1 MTARRRIQDAPAATP
16 TCSLSDLAAPTPIA
30 WRARPAARRRI
41 IWVSC
46 AFVAHRRRR
55 ARPGSRWLAIGQVLG
70 LTAVLTA
77 ALAVTSC
84 TSAPGGTGSHGTTGR
99 SAVTPA
105 LARQVWD
112 HYAAVIRTQVIKA
125 GLPVPALSLETG
137 PRHAYDAANDSSELA
152 YPADSALAFY
162 LPAHSG
168 YPHFFV
174 VDVTKKPASGYSA
187 GAAAPVSVDG
197 AEVRPLG
204 PELLLFEQV
213 RAGQPWLLASTVNLA
228 VGETLPKLATDGAGY
243 VQTVAPSAAALL
255 ARPDEVGAFQAAVVD
270 DGPASPATRAV
281 ADGQLTTGLYRGAL
295 GRADGLKAPPGDI
308 YQWELT
314 GTSYPEFALRTAG
327 GGALVFY
334 TMALD
339 TTIAVPGYIDKADP
353 VRSGPPIQVPVSVRR
368 LLPVG
373 QAAPLIHLQT
383 EQLLSFAAIDPPPV
397 AGKIRVIAIG
407 GGLTSATAS

>member
-1 MTARRRIQDAPAATP
+1 M
-16 TCSLSDLAAPTPIA
+16 
-30 WRARPAARRRI
+30 
-41 IWVSC
+41 
-46 AFVAHRRRR
+46 AHRRLR
-55 ARPGSRWLAIGQVLG
+55 ARLGSRWLVIGQALG
-70 LTAVLTA
+70 LTAGLTA
-77 ALAVTSC
+77 ALAVTGC
-84 TSAPGGTGSHGTTGR
+84 TSAPGGTGSHGPAGR

-105 LARQVWD
+105 QARQVWD
-112 HYAAVIRTQVIKA
+112 HYAAVLRTQVVKA
-125 GLPVPALSLETG
+125 GLPAPALSMETG
-137 PRHAYDAANDSSELA
+137 PRRAYDAASDSSEPAYLA
-152 YPADSALAFY
+152 NPALAFY
-162 LPAHSG
+162 LPEHSG

-174 VDVTKKPASGYSA
+174 VGVTRKPASGYSA

-197 AEVRPLG
+197 AEVDPFG
-204 PELLLFEQV
+204 PELLLFEQA
-213 RAGQPWLLASTVNLA
+213 RAGQPWLLASTANLA
-228 VGETLPKLATDGAGY
+228 VGETLPKLATDSAGY
-243 VQTVAPSAAALL
+243 VQTVPPSAAALL

-295 GRADGLKAPPGDI
+295 GRADGLQAPPGDI

-339 TTIAVPGYIDKADP
+339 VAIAVPGYIAKADP
-353 VRSGPPIQVPVSVRR
+353 VRPGPPILVPVSVRR
-368 LLPVG
+368 LLPAG

-383 EQLLSFAAIDPPPV
+383 EQLLSFAAIDPPPA

>member
-1 MTARRRIQDAPAATP
+1 MPV
-16 TCSLSDLAAPTPIA
+16 
-30 WRARPAARRRI
+30 

-46 AFVAHRRRR
+46 AFVAHRRLR
-55 ARPGSRWLAIGQVLG
+55 ARAGSRWLVIGQGLG

-77 ALAVTSC
+77 ALAVTGC
-84 TSAPGGTGSHGTTGR
+84 TSAPGGTGSHAATGR

-125 GLPVPALSLETG
+125 GLPAPALSLETG
-137 PRHAYDAANDSSELA
+137 PRQAYDAANDSSELA
-152 YPADSALAFY
+152 YPDYPALAFY
-162 LPAHSG
+162 LPEQSG

-174 VDVTKKPASGYSA
+174 VGVTKKPASGYSA
-187 GAAAPVSVDG
+187 GAVAPVSVDG
-197 AEVRPLG
+197 AEVDPFD
-204 PELLLFEQV
+204 PELLLFEQA
-213 RAGQPWLLASTVNLA
+213 RAGKPWLLASTVNLA
-228 VGETLPKLATDGAGY
+228 VGETLPRLATDRAGY
-243 VQTVAPSAAALL
+243 VQTVEPSAAALL
-255 ARPDEVGAFQAAVVD
+255 AQPDEVGAFQAAVVD

-281 ADGQLTTGLYRGAL
+281 ADGQLTTGLYRGA
-295 GRADGLKAPPGDI
+295 RSHAEGLKAPPGDI
-308 YQWELT
+308 YQWELK

-339 TTIAVPGYIDKADP
+339 VAIAVPGYFDKADP
-353 VRSGPPIQVPVSVRR
+353 IRSGPPIPVPGNVRR
-368 LLPVG
+368 LLPAG
-373 QAAPLIHLQT
+373 QAAPLINLQT

-397 AGKIRVIAIG
+397 AGKIRVIAVG